1 MLVDRDRMKETQI
14 HDALGKP
21 CDVAE
26 VKPGPR
32 ADLDG
37 VDGRESLSWW
47 LRAAMEGGFLTA

>member
-1 MLVDRDRMKETQI
+1 MKETQI
-14 HDALGKP
+14 LDALGKP

-26 VKPGPR
+26 VKPVPR